1 MPNEA
6 VGKKPKSPELYELPS
21 NKSIRIQDAIK
32 VESPPLRPIGSNK
45 TNRSVQDKENGDPE
59 PEDPEDPE
67 DPEEVDRTAELSE
80 TSGSDE
86 DEVMVVEQP
95 KTGKK

>member
-6 VGKKPKSPELYELPS
+6 VGKKRKSPELYELPS

-32 VESPPLRPIGSNK
+32 VEPSPLRPIGSNK
-45 TNRSVQDKENGDPE
+45 TKGSVQDKEHGDSE